1 MLIQEG
7 ESTGGGGG
15 GAEKQGMMSRKK
27 VDGVSH
33 SKGLLWLFSI
43 SAAYQIRTEVTISV
57 ASSGGAFKLAYL
69 EEGNLPFD

>member
-1 MLIQEG
+1 
-7 ESTGGGGG
+7 
-15 GAEKQGMMSRKK
+15 MSRKK